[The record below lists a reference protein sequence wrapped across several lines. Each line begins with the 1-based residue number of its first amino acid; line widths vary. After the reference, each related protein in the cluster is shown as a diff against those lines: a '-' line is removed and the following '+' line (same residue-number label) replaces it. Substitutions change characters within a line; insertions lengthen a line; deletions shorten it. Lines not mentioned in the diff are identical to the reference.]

1 MPALI
6 QSLNLLMK
14 NLSLFLLFVAFS
26 LACFGE
32 VRTVFDFA
40 PTQAQF
46 NNFTTSDA
54 NNDKIG
60 WEWNYSS
67 NQDFGNYML
76 CNYNGAKSSDDWVF
90 IPASLEEG
98 ESSLTFYC
106 DVRGGDKTLT
116 EKLQICWGTTTSP
129 TDMNLLAT
137 ETINSDIFQQRS
149 VSFDV
154 AGTSDIFIGLHAISD
169 KDMGGLMVRNLKLEV
184 QLPKQLVNLPFE
196 WKVSDFDKCTVI
208 DGNNDKKTWHINN
221 KGDLECLYHDTNASD
236 DWLILPEFDFTPYAE
251 VSLEFEYS
259 ALGTNNPE
267 SLEVY
272 QGSSDSADGMRSRQL
287 WTDNSIQTTDWRK
300 ASISTSPSYGNYIG
314 FYANSPANL
323 YGVAVRN
330 IRLTGS
336 NTSTSVPV
344 VEAEMPVEYYN
355 LQGLRIAAPQSGEL
369 VIVRRGTKVFKTFF
383 R

>member
-1 MPALI
+1 
-6 QSLNLLMK
+6 MK
-14 NLSLFLLFVAFS
+14 NLSLFLLFVACS

-32 VRTVFDFA
+32 VREVFCYQ

-46 NNFTTSDA
+46 NTFTTLNA
-54 NNDKIG
+54 NNDDIG
-60 WEWNYSS
+60 WIWRDMGFGNHMFCNYSPTE
-67 NQDFGNYML
+67 
-76 CNYNGAKSSDDWVF
+76 ASDDWVF
-90 IPASLEEG
+90 IPAKLEEG
-98 ESSLTFYC
+98 ESRLTFSC
-106 DVRGGDKTLT
+106 EIRGGGESTYT

-129 TDMNLLAT
+129 ADMNLLAT

-154 AGTSDIFIGLHAISD
+154 AGASDIFIGLHAISD
-169 KDMGGLMVRNLKLEV
+169 RDMGGLMVRNLKLEA

-196 WKVSDFDKCTVI
+196 WKESDFDKCTVI

-221 KGDLECLYHDTNASD
+221 KGNLECLYHDTNASD
-236 DWLILPEFDFTPYAE
+236 DWLILPEFNFTPYAE

-259 ALGTNNPE
+259 ALETNNPE
-267 SLEVY
+267 SLEIY
-272 QGSSDSADGMRSRQL
+272 QGSSDSADGIRSRQL
-287 WTDNSIQTTDWRK
+287 WTDNAIQTTDWRK

-323 YGVAVRN
+323 YGVAIRN

-336 NTSTSVPV
+336 STSTSVPV
-344 VEAEMPVEYYN
+344 VETEMPVEYYN
-355 LQGLRIAAPQSGEL
+355 LQGLRIAAPRSGEL
-369 VIVRRGTKVFKTFF
+369 VIIRRGTKVCKTFF